1 MKKSIKC
8 RNIVVLGLIFIIIC
22 LTTKFTYANNEE
34 ENEITN
40 KEEVTYEI
48 NSIIET
54 ISEQGLTKS
63 NLSEAVKVYQE
74 VSKQYSNE
82 EIAEI
87 LENNKDYLEQQN
99 ISSENIEKVTKILK
113 EIDAN
118 QLNEALNKVDIE
130 QAIEDIE
137 AGATV
142 QDVIEKTTENM
153 TVTDKADLFFS
164 LLWSANIIRSI
175 TIAIVILEIY
185 KIIVRCI
192 IYKKAGRHAW
202 AILIPIYRQVTM
214 LKICGMS
221 PWWLLLLLLPVI
233 GWILLWVVFVASRFM
248 LAESF
253 DKNPGFGFGLWLLWP
268 IFESILAFSKK
279 TKYVGIENEE

>member
-8 RNIVVLGLIFIIIC
+8 RNIVVFCVICVVIC
-22 LTTKFTYANNEE
+22 LTTKFTYATNEE
-34 ENEITN
+34 ENNISN
-40 KEEVTYEI
+40 KHEVSYEI

-74 VSKQYSNE
+74 VSKHYSNK

-87 LENNKDYLEQQN
+87 IENNKEYFEEQN
-99 ISSENIEKVTKILK
+99 ISSENIDKISKVLK
-113 EIDAN
+113 EIDTK
-118 QLNEALNKVDIE
+118 QLNEVLEKVNLE
-130 QAIEDIE
+130 QAIEEIE

-142 QDVIEKTTENM
+142 QDIIEKTTENM
-153 TVTDKADLFFS
+153 TTTDKADLVFS
-164 LLWSANIIRSI
+164 LLWSANIIRSVVI
-175 TIAIVILEIY
+175 ILIVLEIY

-192 IYKKAGRHAW
+192 IYKKAGKHAW
-202 AILIPIYRQVTM
+202 AILVPIYRQITM

-221 PWWLLLLLLPVI
+221 PWWLLLLLVPVI
-233 GWILLWVVFVASRFM
+233 GWTLLGVVFVASRFM
-248 LAESF
+248 LAEAF

-268 IFESILAFSKK
+268 IFESILAFSKMN
-279 TKYVGIENEE
+279 KYVGIEN